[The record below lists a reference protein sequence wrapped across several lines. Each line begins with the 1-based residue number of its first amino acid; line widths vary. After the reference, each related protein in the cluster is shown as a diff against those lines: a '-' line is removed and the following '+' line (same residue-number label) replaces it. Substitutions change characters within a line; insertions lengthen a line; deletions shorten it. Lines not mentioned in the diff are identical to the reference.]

1 MKRLLIVGVLVLAV
15 GAAVSAQGIYKADS
29 KVLTGHVGFIR
40 AGQNN
45 TYSYADGTE
54 IEKKT
59 RQSGISFSS
68 MQIIPWSM
76 NAPFNWYLEESFNYF
91 FSGSLEQDGDSEELQ
106 DAGGLG
112 VDGVFGVSTYLPQ
125 FVDDLHI
132 MAGVGYHIDMLYIA
146 YTYAETEIGDLDSAF
161 IDLSLGGLA
170 LNILG
175 EYDLTE
181 NIAVNFGTGLS
192 FDLYGASLD
201 LSDALNNNLESISP
215 GVGTNLEFMIGISL
229 K

>member
-1 MKRLLIVGVLVLAV
+1 MKRLLIVGALLLAA
-15 GAAVSAQGIYKADS
+15 GAAISAQGIYKADS

-45 TYSYADGTE
+45 TYSYTDGTE

-59 RQSGISFSS
+59 RQSGISLSS

-76 NAPFNWYLEESFNYF
+76 NAPLNWYLEESFNYF
-91 FSGSLEQDGDSEELQ
+91 FSGSLEQDGDSQDLQ

-132 MAGVGYHIDMLYIA
+132 MLGVGYHIDFLYIA
-146 YTYAETEIGDLDSAF
+146 YTYAETDLGDVDSAF

-170 LNILG
+170 FNVLG
-175 EYDLTE
+175 EYDLGE
-181 NIAVNFGTGLS
+181 NLAANFGMGLS
-192 FDLYGASLD
+192 FDLYGASID
-201 LSDALNNNLESISP
+201 LSDALDNELDSISP
-215 GVGTNLEFMIGISL
+215 GVGTNLEFMVGLSL